1 MNIHIKD
8 ILKRYDIGLVF
19 NNNLD
24 HKGYYIE
31 AINVI
36 VVNGRLSEREQE
48 LVILHELSHAINH
61 TECVL
66 YNTTPTNHIKSEADA
81 NSFMIAEL
89 INEYT
94 SIPDNELDDI
104 DYSKLLKITHL
115 NPDHIARIIKR
126 MY

>member
-1 MNIHIKD
+1 MNIHTKD
-8 ILKRYDIGLVF
+8 ILKRDNVGLTF
-19 NNNLD
+19 NDNLD
-24 HKGYYIE
+24 QKGYYDQ
-31 AINVI
+31 AINVTA
-36 VVNGRLSEREQE
+36 VNGRLSEREQE
-48 LVILHELSHAINH
+48 LGISHELGHAINH

-104 DYSKLLKITHL
+104 DYSKLLKIAHL